1 MSAVTLSAILL
12 AHKVSRVPLD
22 IVLPGGHRRRVLV
35 RTVGHEWFSAND
47 IGVLAPELVVA
58 FRAALLVSEDSL
70 QGTLLDQVEKQI
82 PLRAMLSNL
91 QRQRT
96 QVLLHLE
103 GLELQGV
110 VIDVFGDC
118 MSFFAAGTSRVVIPL
133 ERFLWLEVC
142 G

>member
-1 MSAVTLSAILL
+1 VSAVTLSAILL
-12 AHKVSRVPLD
+12 AHKVARVPLD

-35 RTVGHEWFSAND
+35 RTVGHGWFSAID
-47 IGVLAPELVVA
+47 IGALAPELVVV
-58 FRAALLVSEDSL
+58 FRAALLASEDFL
-70 QGTLLDQVEKQI
+70 QSTLLDQEDMHI
-82 PLRAMLSNL
+82 PLRAVLTSL

-110 VIDVFGDC
+110 VIDVAGDC
-118 MSFFAAGTSRVVIPL
+118 MSFFATGAGRVAIPL
-133 ERFLWLEVC
+133 ARFLWLEVC